1 MVHGGGVDSY
11 GDHRIA
17 MSFAVAGLASQTVI
31 QVKRT
36 DEVSTSFP
44 NFLELANSSGFA
56 IEPFIAAKPLKG

>member
-1 MVHGGGVDSY
+1 
-11 GDHRIA
+11 
-17 MSFAVAGLASQTVI
+17 MSFAVAGLASQAVI